1 MEYECQRMKA
11 EVMVRRR
18 RESNLCGFEGAEGI
32 ARAWGS
38 ERTSVKRADTG
49 DSEGIQARISF
60 R

>member
-1 MEYECQRMKA
+1 MKA

-38 ERTSVKRADTG
+38 ERTSVKHADTG